1 MSPNKPLTNTLTQV
15 AKYSFLLF
23 KRLKTFTN
31 GFVFL
36 PNTNFA
42 RNEKPS
48 PVSLALAAV
57 SPPSTFSEGAG
68 LRQ

>member
-1 MSPNKPLTNTLTQV
+1 MSPNKPLTNTLAQI
-15 AKYSFLLF
+15 AKYSYLLF

-31 GFVFL
+31 GFVFPL
-36 PNTNFA
+36 KTNFA
-42 RNEKPS
+42 GNEKPS

-57 SPPSTFSEGAG
+57 SPPSTFSESAG